1 MKRYLNLSGKHCEV
15 KMGNQKHYLMKY
27 ILTLNKERLDKMIKV
42 TGKSREATNQD
53 GVGFANSP

>member
-1 MKRYLNLSGKHCEV
+1 
-15 KMGNQKHYLMKY
+15 MGNQKHYLMKY